1 MTAVRYI
8 RRENALGKLIRL
20 PGGKRISEALE
31 QANAN
36 LASIRG
42 AWLIEM
48 EASFQLIQGLLGA
61 AARPSPEALA
71 EAYQRSNEIGGLA
84 GTYGL
89 EAMGEACF
97 SLCELLDNMI
107 IEETWN
113 VEAVA
118 VHLHA
123 LHLLRSFTGD
133 AEDNEVLLG
142 LRKVAK
148 FASGSATQSE

>member
-1 MTAVRYI
+1 MTAVRFI
-8 RRENALGKLIRL
+8 RRENALGKLLRL
-20 PGGKRISEALE
+20 PGGERISQSLE
-31 QANAN
+31 RANAN
-36 LASIRG
+36 LASIRD

-48 EASFQLIQGLLGA
+48 EASFRVMEGLLAGSG
-61 AARPSPEALA
+61 RPSQEALA
-71 EAYQRSNEIGGLA
+71 EALQRSNEIGGLA

-107 IEETWN
+107 TEETWSA
-113 VEAVA
+113 EAVA

-123 LHLLRSFTGD
+123 LLLLKSFTGD
-133 AEDNEVLLG
+133 AEGNEVLLG

-148 FASGSATQSE
+148 FAGGRRDAV